1 MEHTMNLNV
10 GFFVT
15 GAPLMPEVVA
25 DPSLLSC
32 NHLFS
37 GPGIK
42 ESQQLAPDLFRARRA
57 RAAVRINR
65 KR

>member
-10 GFFVT
+10 GFFVA
-15 GAPLMPEVVA
+15 GAPLMPKVVA
-25 DPSLLSC
+25 DPPLLSC

-37 GPGIK
+37 GPEIK
-42 ESQQLAPDLFRARRA
+42 EFQQLLRATRA
-57 RAAVRINR
+57 GGGSD

>member
-10 GFFVT
+10 GFFVA
-15 GAPLMPEVVA
+15 GAPLMPKVVA
-25 DPSLLSC
+25 DPPLLSC

-37 GPGIK
+37 GPEIK
-42 ESQQLAPDLFRARRA
+42 EFQQLAPDLLRATRA
-57 RAAVRINR
+57 GGGSD